1 MFGEE
6 TGIRITTTQS
16 LQMLL
21 CFIPPFGCFRTALT
35 LAASAGETD
44 VIELLLS
51 YGANIACDTAVDYA
65 LRSGHSE

>member
-1 MFGEE
+1 
-6 TGIRITTTQS
+6 
-16 LQMLL
+16 MLL